1 MNMSQRLLITNCR
14 LFDASDN
21 EQTSSVLIENG
32 VITQIGQLE
41 SGATCDNTLDAQGRI
56 IAPGF
61 IDIHIQG
68 AGGADILDSTP
79 EALEAISRTCA
90 RFGVTGF
97 LATTVFMPDQVNSH
111 LSLAAEYVG
120 RDLGG
125 ANLLGIHLEGPFIS
139 LEKKGMI
146 QPGCICPPSVQILDE
161 IQRVT
166 DGHLSMMTIAPELP
180 VSPGVIRSLVDS
192 NIIASFGHS
201 SATYEQTIEGFDAG
215 ISHVTHL
222 FNAMA
227 SIHHRSPG
235 PLVAIFESEHITAQV
250 ITDGVHI
257 HPAVLKLA
265 YEKLGPDRTFPITDG
280 MQAIG
285 LGDGMFVYNGIEYES
300 KAGAA
305 RYKDG
310 TLIGTAIGLSQML
323 ERFVGF
329 TDCPLDV
336 AIRMVTQNPAGLLG
350 LQNKKGS
357 IAVGKDADLILLED
371 NLSVNTTIVA
381 GKIVFQK

>member
-1 MNMSQRLLITNCR
+1 MNMSQRLLITNCK
-14 LFDASDN
+14 LFDASET
-21 EQTSSVLIENG
+21 EQATSVLIENG
-32 VITQIGQLE
+32 VIAHVGQIE
-41 SGATCDNTLDAQGRI
+41 SGTTCDNTLDAQGRI

-61 IDIHIQG
+61 LDIHIQG
-68 AGGADILDSTP
+68 AGGADILDATP

-97 LATTVFMPDQVNSH
+97 LATTVFKPDQDNQH
-111 LSLAAEYVG
+111 LALAAEYAG

-125 ANLLGIHLEGPFIS
+125 ANLLGFHLEGPFIS
-139 LEKKGMI
+139 LERKGMI
-146 QPGCICPPSVQILDE
+146 LPECICPPSGQVLDE
-161 IQRVT
+161 IQNIT
-166 DGHLSMMTIAPELP
+166 DGHLRMMTIAPELP
-180 VSPGVIRSLVDS
+180 ESLGIIRSLVDS

-201 SATYEQTIEGFDAG
+201 NTTYEQTLDGFDAG

-227 SIHHRSPG
+227 SIHHRAPG
-235 PLVAIFESEHITAQV
+235 PLVAIFQTENITAQV

-257 HPAVLKLA
+257 HPAVLNFT
-265 YEKLGPDRTFPITDG
+265 YEKLGPERTIPITDG

-305 RYKDG
+305 RYKNG
-310 TLIGTAIGLSQML
+310 TLIGTALGLSQIL
-323 ERFVGF
+323 ERFIAF

-336 AIRMVTQNPAGLLG
+336 AIRMVTKIPAGLLG
-350 LQNKKGS
+350 LKDKKGT
-357 IAVGKDADLILLED
+357 ITVGKDADLVLLDD
-371 NLSVNTTIVA
+371 NLSVHTTIVA